1 MSQCMEMDYSPPSD
15 QKGPDLPAIT
25 CTARA
30 HARHDARSGLGRDC
44 LRVVDARCASGGPM
58 SWAWACGVRVP
69 QRSSPQEKNGISCI
83 LCFPD

>member
-1 MSQCMEMDYSPPSD
+1 MSQCMEMGDSPPSG

-25 CTARA
+25 RITQA
-30 HARHDARSGLGRDC
+30 HARHHTRSELGRDC
-44 LRVVDARCASGGPM
+44 QRVVDARCVAGGP
-58 SWAWACGVRVP
+58 SDWAWARGVRAP

>member
-1 MSQCMEMDYSPPSD
+1 MDVWIWVTLRPLTRRGQAPPVM
-15 QKGPDLPAIT
+15 T

-30 HARHDARSGLGRDC
+30 PARHDTRSGLGRDC
-44 LRVVDARCASGGPM
+44 LRDVDALCVAGGPV
-58 SWAWACGVRVP
+58 SWAWARGVRAP